1 MLADIYRQRDSP
13 IVQAILGYI
22 YYIYIANL
30 SYKFWYTI
38 NLSPYKTS
46 LEMITFNNKEALKK
60 IQKSRKKNFFY
71 PVIFFHT
78 LSIKMTY

>member
-30 SYKFWYTI
+30 SYEFWYTI
-38 NLSPYKTS
+38 NLFS
-46 LEMITFNNKEALKK
+46 
-60 IQKSRKKNFFY
+60 IQDIFGNDNFQQ
-71 PVIFFHT
+71 
-78 LSIKMTY
+78 